1 MADREKDSAIAEV
14 LQFLE
19 ANDLTLEDLLDYGGE
34 DLETM
39 DNRNDRE
46 KFKLVERAFSI
57 MNRHG
62 LTIEDLEEQ
71 G

>member
-34 DLETM
+34 DLEAM